1 MVASATS
8 YEARVHRLVDRL
20 AGELLV
26 FWRNDRVDVLAM
38 PDQALRLLI
47 ADYLLHRDAYLAR
60 YPSAAYAI
68 SAMDDAETDHADA

>member
-1 MVASATS
+1 MAISATA
-8 YEARVHRLVDRL
+8 YDARVRQLTDRL

-38 PDQALRLLI
+38 PDEALRLLM

-68 SAMDDAETDHADA
+68 SAMDDARTEQS